1 MAARHPFAPAASPV
15 YPDASIT
22 TLHPKEN
29 TMRRNLTL
37 LVTLAALLLTLP
49 AAHADETTKRAKVE
63 QLMTLTKVDAMLD
76 QLMDQVTTSMK
87 SASEQQMAKMNPT
100 PEQQIAFTKFNTKVN
115 AIIKDEL
122 SMDKLRP
129 VMIKVYMDTYT
140 EEELDGIVAFYRSPA
155 GVAFVA
161 KQPQLMQRSMQ
172 LMQQQMITLQPLLEQ
187 ASKEFSDEIT
197 KTTKQP

>member
-1 MAARHPFAPAASPV
+1 
-15 YPDASIT
+15 
-22 TLHPKEN
+22 
-29 TMRRNLTL
+29 MRPRFTVLA
-37 LVTLAALLLTLP
+37 TLAALLLTLP
-49 AAHADETTKRAKVE
+49 PAHADETTPRAKVE

-87 SASEQQMAKMNPT
+87 TSSEQQMAKANPT
-100 PEQQIAFTKFNTKVN
+100 PEQQIAFTKFNNKINT
-115 AIIKDEL
+115 IIKDEL
-122 SMDKLRP
+122 SMEKLKP

-155 GVAFVA
+155 GQAFVA

-172 LMQQQMITLQPLLEQ
+172 LMQQQMMTLQPRLEE

-197 KTTKQP
+197 KTSKQP